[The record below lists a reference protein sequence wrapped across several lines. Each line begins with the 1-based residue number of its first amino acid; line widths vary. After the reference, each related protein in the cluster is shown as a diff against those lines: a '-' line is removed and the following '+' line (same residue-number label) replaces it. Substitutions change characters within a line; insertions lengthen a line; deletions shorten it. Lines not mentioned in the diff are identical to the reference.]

1 MDTIQ
6 KGDIAEMQAIA
17 TFVKRGHMVS
27 VPVSDHCPYD
37 FVLEDDGLWR
47 VQVKYARLRDEGRKL
62 RCSLKRSNP
71 NANGT
76 NDSYY
81 SADEIDAYV
90 IYCPGTESLYWVDF
104 DDAPDA
110 NIVLRFESS
119 TDHPDIRWAE
129 EYEL

>member
-1 MDTIQ
+1 MDTIR
-6 KGDIAEMQAIA
+6 KGDIAETQAIA

-37 FVLEDDGLWR
+37 FVLEDSDDLHR
-47 VQVKYARLRDEGRKL
+47 IQVKYARLRDDGRKL

-81 SADEIDAYV
+81 SPDEIDAYV
-90 IYCPGTESLYWVDF
+90 IYCPAWRRSIGSISTMH
-104 DDAPDA
+104 
-110 NIVLRFESS
+110 RTRTSS
-119 TDHPDIRWAE
+119 SGSNRR
-129 EYEL
+129 